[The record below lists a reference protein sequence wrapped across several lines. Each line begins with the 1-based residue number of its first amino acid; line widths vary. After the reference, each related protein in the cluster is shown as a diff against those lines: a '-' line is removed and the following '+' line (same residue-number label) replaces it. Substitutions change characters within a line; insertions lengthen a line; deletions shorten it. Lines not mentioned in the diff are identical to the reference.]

1 MYKPLSAW
9 RFVSIIIALVNV
21 SSSHSNAEGLS
32 IPTEK
37 QLIETLRSG
46 KPEEKAI
53 ACKQLAIRGSKE
65 AVPELAKLL
74 PDEQLS
80 SWSRIALEAI
90 TDPAADTALVDA
102 AEVVQGRLA
111 VGVIN
116 SIGVRRSSGAV
127 DLLSKRLNDSD
138 PGVASAA
145 AVALGQ
151 IGDEK
156 ATLALRQSLAAGSPA
171 VRSAAAEGC
180 VLCAEQLLANGKN
193 EQAAELYDQV
203 RKADV

>member
-65 AVPELAKLL
+65 AVPDLAKLL

-90 TDPAADTALVDA
+90 TDPAADAALVDA
-102 AEVVQGRLA
+102 AKGLQGRLA

-116 SIGVRRSSGAV
+116 SIGVRRASTAV
-127 DLLSKRLNDSD
+127 DVLSIRLSDSD
-138 PGVASAA
+138 TEVASAA
-145 AVALGQ
+145 AVALGH
-151 IGDEK
+151 IGNEK
-156 ATLALRQSLAAGSPA
+156 ATGVLQKSLASATPA
-171 VRSAAAEGC
+171 VRSAVAEGYM
-180 VLCAEQLLANGKN
+180 LCAERLLADG
-193 EQAAELYDQV
+193 
-203 RKADV
+203 